1 MTTTVG
7 VGITR
12 ATSVLTSGE
21 LKPVV
26 ALGRPARRRIAPS
39 RQPPRRS
46 TSAFPS
52 GHVGVATAF
61 AAGATT
67 GSRRLRRT
75 LWVIALVVAYAR
87 LFTGRHYPS
96 DVVTGAVVG
105 VVVGRLVGA
114 VASRVR
120 SS

>member
-1 MTTTVG
+1 
-7 VGITR
+7 
-12 ATSVLTSGE
+12 
-21 LKPVV
+21 
-26 ALGRPARRRIAPS
+26 
-39 RQPPRRS
+39 
-46 TSAFPS
+46 
-52 GHVGVATAF
+52 VATAF

-87 LFTGRHYPS
+87 LFAGRHYPS